1 MAPMIDDVNDIK
13 KNIEKNIEKNNVQM
27 LINSKMGGIC

>member
-1 MAPMIDDVNDIK
+1 MAPMIDDVND
-13 KNIEKNIEKNNVQM
+13 IEKNIEKNNVQM